1 MWGYAACIA
10 IVCFNIRGWHEE
22 AKTNH
27 NACTSN
33 RNIEYLPKNY
43 SQGLD
48 VFKESNFEPN
58 QDNFLNN
65 ISYTPSQEWPGQ
77 HKFVPIHSQV
87 KNSGRPKVSTPE
99 ADLGDNVHQA
109 VCLTRRQNAQIHK
122 YNEIGTCKGTEIKD
136 EWNDAVNLVK
146 PSNEL
151 TRESEVTSHGAI
163 FKNKSF
169 LQAGLSIV
177 SEAISRN
184 WVSRIEVSVLVW
196 KIQFHHF

>member
-1 MWGYAACIA
+1 MSTWSYDQFGLKFNLYGLGFFMWGYAACIA

-87 KNSGRPKVSTPE
+87 KNSGWPKVSTPE
-99 ADLGDNVHQA
+99 ADLGN
-109 VCLTRRQNAQIHK
+109 N
-122 YNEIGTCKGTEIKD
+122 
-136 EWNDAVNLVK
+136 
-146 PSNEL
+146 
-151 TRESEVTSHGAI
+151 
-163 FKNKSF
+163 
-169 LQAGLSIV
+169 
-177 SEAISRN
+177 N
-184 WVSRIEVSVLVW
+184 WVTISIGIWQPHVIHNIFWLLNLS
-196 KIQFHHF
+196 QGT